1 MYTAV
6 ILWTW
11 SFTMELSELFGQ
23 PISNLEP
30 AVPICVES
38 ASSLQE
44 VVSTLQ
50 ENRIGCV
57 LVVREKRLVG
67 VITERDFAFKI
78 LGRGLDLAGEIVD
91 DFMTTEPET
100 LSPDDPVAYAL
111 NRMNMGGYRH
121 VPLLDDSGTPVGI
134 ISVKDIVQWIV
145 KEFPNEIL
153 NLPPHPSVY
162 GVSREGA

>member
-1 MYTAV
+1 
-6 ILWTW
+6 
-11 SFTMELSELFGQ
+11 MELSELFGQ